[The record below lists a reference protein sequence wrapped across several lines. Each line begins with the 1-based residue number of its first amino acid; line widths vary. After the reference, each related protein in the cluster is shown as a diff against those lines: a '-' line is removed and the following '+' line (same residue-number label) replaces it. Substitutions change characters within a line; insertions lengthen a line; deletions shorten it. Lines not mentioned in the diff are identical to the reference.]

1 MSSAKTLCQSVLEGH
16 FTRETLEKVMKY
28 DHESWES
35 GLNQYIREHA
45 IEWDKVSLF
54 AKKLA
59 TEYLKHNIDE
69 QLSNL
74 IH

>member
-1 MSSAKTLCQSVLEGH
+1 MLEGH

-35 GLNQYIREHA
+35 GLNQYIRKHPA
-45 IEWDKVSLF
+45 EWDKVSLF

-59 TEYLKHNIDE
+59 TEYLKDNIDE
-69 QLSNL
+69 QLSKL